1 MAGSKIQVKMYIH
14 FNKKFTFTSFKEF
27 NPKTKKTEQNK
38 QTNKPQT
45 VAFVIACFF
54 FICIY

>member
-27 NPKTKKTEQNK
+27 NPKTKKNRTK
-38 QTNKPQT
+38 QTNKQT
-45 VAFVIACFF
+45 TNGCFCDCLFF